1 LLINLVTLLTSKA
14 SGILSLKGRK
24 VILGSKNHRFV
35 YTRVDYYAIPMKL
48 KELLNNTEVAIG
60 EEELG
65 ERLAAD
71 RKLKVKFGVDPTRP
85 DLTFGH
91 LVVFNKLK
99 QFQDA
104 GHEAILL
111 IGDYTARIGDPSGR
125 SELRPELTES
135 EVNENAKT
143 YLDQAFRILDPEKT
157 TVRKNSEWFAS
168 MSFADALNL
177 SRKMTVARMLERDD
191 FEKRFRSNQPISMV
205 EFMYPL
211 IQGYDSI
218 VLESDVE
225 LGGSDQL
232 FNMLVGRNLQ
242 KEKGHSPQAVLTMP
256 LLVGLDGSRKMS
268 KSYDN
273 YIAFNDSSKDI
284 FGKVMS
290 ISDDVMWSYF
300 ELLLLKTEDEMLEL
314 KNLHPMDAKKS
325 LARELTALFFED
337 AIAQKELSSFGQ
349 VFSKGETPEEMK
361 TFKLSE
367 LSLDSESQTLLN
379 IMASTEIFDSK
390 GQIRRLFQ
398 QGAIK
403 LNGEKQDDC
412 EERVNKLSASEEL
425 VIKAGKKTFIRFLA

>member
-1 LLINLVTLLTSKA
+1 MYQHTFNFIAMNLDELLANTEIVIGKEDLSEKLA
-14 SGILSLKGRK
+14 SG
-24 VILGSKNHRFV
+24 
-35 YTRVDYYAIPMKL
+35 
-48 KELLNNTEVAIG
+48 
-60 EEELG
+60 
-65 ERLAAD
+65 
-71 RKLKVKFGVDPTRP
+71 RKLKIKFGVDPTRP

-91 LVVFNKLK
+91 LVVFNKLR
-99 QFQDA
+99 QFQKA

-125 SELRPELTES
+125 SELRPELTEE

-143 YLDQAFRILDPEKT
+143 YLDQAFRILDPDKT
-157 TVRKNSEWFAS
+157 TVRRNSEWFGS
-168 MSFADALNL
+168 MNFADALNL

-191 FEKRFRSNQPISMV
+191 FEKRFKSNQPISMV

-242 KEKGHSPQAVLTMP
+242 KDQGSDPQSVLTMP

-273 YIAFNDSSKDI
+273 YISFNDASKDI
-284 FGKVMS
+284 FGKIMS
-290 ISDDVMWSYF
+290 VSDEAMWSYF
-300 ELLLLKTEDEMLEL
+300 ELLLLKSEHEILPL
-314 KNLHPMDAKKS
+314 KELHPMEVKKK
-325 LARELTALFFED
+325 LAYELTAVFFNDE
-337 AIAQKELSSFGQ
+337 IAEKELLSFGQ
-349 VFSKGETPEEMK
+349 VFSKGETPQEMPA
-361 TFKLSE
+361 FKLGE
-367 LSLDSESQTLLN
+367 LFPDSKAPTLLSILSQTGL
-379 IMASTEIFDSK
+379 FDSK

-403 LNGEKQDDC
+403 VNGERQDNPDQP
-412 EERVNKLSASEEL
+412 VTDLDGSDGII
-425 VIKAGKKTFIRFLA
+425 VKAGKKIFLRILA

>member
-1 LLINLVTLLTSKA
+1 LVTLLTSKA

-35 YTRVDYYAIPMKL
+35 YTRVVYYAIPMKL
-48 KELLNNTEVAIG
+48 EELLNNTEVAIG

-125 SELRPELTES
+125 SELRPELTEA

-290 ISDDVMWSYF
+290 ITDDVMWSYF
-300 ELLLLKTEDEMLEL
+300 ELLLLKSGDEMLEL

-349 VFSKGETPEEMK
+349 VFTKGETPEEMK

-379 IMASTEIFDSK
+379 IMSSTEIFDSK
-390 GQIRRLFQ
+390 GQIRRLFK

-403 LNGEKQDDC
+403 LNGEKKDDC